1 MMKEVEVEV
10 EVDRRKKMSIE
21 SRMDEFER
29 VSNKKL
35 IQDVPECMDEFESV
49 DKGHILPIKEKT
61 STLPYGV
68 KRFKTCPSCGEFM
81 EIHELKGEEAIYHCH
96 TCDKH
101 ISILINE

>member
-1 MMKEVEVEV
+1 MKEVEI

-21 SRMDEFER
+21 SRMDEFE
-29 VSNKKL
+29 
-35 IQDVPECMDEFESV
+35 PV
-49 DKGHILPIKEKT
+49 DKGHTLPTKEKT

-96 TCDKH
+96 TCDKN